1 MFNLMLYRYFLIPS
15 SIWFSQNCLSI
26 AKTAAWIGNWKVF
39 HLLMNRCAPFLWC
52 CHGLQPSTVAVFSLQ
67 PQSKAGSSCHLTSWH
82 VFLPAK
88 KRTRHGTRG
97 VDSDSSHA
105 YTTLNFVDGGIHV
118 TLDNHHPTDLR
129 YLCVQ
134 KTHTEDNHLFY
145 PQVLMSLSWSP
156 WVKVLIRRSLYS
168 SSFTSVWKEEFTC
181 IPSPISSFHH
191 LDHLL
196 YSFSPS
202 PFQNKLWEEG
212 FWFSIFRTQFRKDQQ
227 TRRRCKHM
235 MRELNKGTNNDGY
248 RRETREHKENGRSS
262 YYWSTGWVHEWHRS
276 VCRECDWGY

>member
-1 MFNLMLYRYFLIPS
+1 MFNLMLCRYFLIPS

-39 HLLMNRCAPFLWC
+39 HLFMNRCATFLWC
-52 CHGLQPSTVAVFSLQ
+52 CHDLQPSTVAVFSLQ

-156 WVKVLIRRSLYS
+156 WVKVLIRRSKLFYISVKGGVHLYS
-168 SSFTSVWKEEFTC
+168 IPHLQFPPFG
-181 IPSPISSFHH
+181 PSPVLFPTFLTDLSAH
-191 LDHLL
+191 
-196 YSFSPS
+196 
-202 PFQNKLWEEG
+202 G
-212 FWFSIFRTQFRKDQQ
+212 
-227 TRRRCKHM
+227 HM
-235 MRELNKGTNNDGY
+235 
-248 RRETREHKENGRSS
+248 
-262 YYWSTGWVHEWHRS
+262 
-276 VCRECDWGY
+276 